1 MRMNEAKSGVHI
13 KFLAIALVLLM
24 AFTFVGCNKGTDT
37 SKQAE
42 EETEQEETQ
51 EDAQEEAEFFIE
63 GAYHP
68 QTGAFEPTELFPDP
82 DNINPAELNTA
93 TQNLI
98 ESEESGDERNV
109 FIMVSLSGD
118 DVIDFGNVRGSASL
132 GVKGDGVGYAS
143 MCRDSC
149 PLNYDENDGYWG
161 DLYSLG
167 YLDTE
172 TAYTDCAR
180 GETCYIVME
189 FMVDAELLAS
199 DAEAT
204 LTWGDISVDFNLS
217 AVQEVDT
224 PLDMISDLQN

>member
-68 QTGAFEPTELFPDP
+68 QTGASEPTELFPDP

-98 ESEESGDERNV
+98 ESED
-109 FIMVSLSGD
+109 
-118 DVIDFGNVRGSASL
+118 

-143 MCRDSC
+143 MCRDNC